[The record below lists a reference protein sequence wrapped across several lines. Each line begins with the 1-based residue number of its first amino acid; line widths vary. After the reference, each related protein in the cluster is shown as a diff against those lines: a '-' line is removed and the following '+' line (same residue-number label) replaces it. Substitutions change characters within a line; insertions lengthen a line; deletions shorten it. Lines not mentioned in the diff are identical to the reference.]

1 MGGDLISAAAILQIA
16 RMAADA
22 VANLGKST
30 VLSAALAQEG
40 VDVDV
45 LGRLLGAL
53 SIRPRKQYA
62 AALSHA
68 APLHGRFS
76 SRFLSQVLPESV
88 PTVQQKL
95 AESQPGKALLLLV
108 SGLACAAPSRQI
120 LGLLRELLAVSYG
133 LPRVAELSE
142 SYLRTC
148 SHAGTMAVISEQVQ
162 GHLEWY
168 TLAFDTVGE
177 GARRASAR
185 ELAAVLL
192 AFGRAQTQEGAYVR
206 IRNLCGLEP
215 LLAALSTLFGATVRV
230 GQLMPRAASLSM
242 VDIAPTE
249 IVCEFGTGSASVALV
264 RLGGPVLEYLGTGG
278 VTTPKSFSCGQMRA
292 CARARLARAGKS
304 WAARAAAG
312 AFIAR
317 TIAADLAMRAE
328 LAMSD
333 EAITKPDVIARDWIT
348 EFGHAVNVQSLD
360 PADYE
365 STDHTAV
372 ALHGAPPDLVFL
384 LKAAAGSKNAVQLY
398 LACLG
403 DLGVEVQALCDDPEI
418 QSALNQLWL
427 VSYLTVIY
435 GCPVPG
441 LEVRGSAVER
451 WKFPSTVGRMLGSLV
466 VLPAYDGIMGREL
479 AHSRA
484 VAAVQ
489 AGAYVLL
496 PRLLAE
502 ESVGTLESSLLIML
516 PGAFRVDKV
525 AVDSFLPDE
534 CETVAL
540 SDLRDTEPPADAS
553 ASNIIEYH
561 YAEAE
566 TGYALRVLAAGYQ
579 LDLAAALKGIMG
591 IRRLHAFTE
600 QVEHTTWLKAAPHHT
615 VAEPQHMS
623 WFQKTV
629 YLSHEN
635 EAGRLLAFA
644 RVGER
649 RERLKAVF
657 FEGADYR
664 QALAYADRHQCKIV
678 IL

>member
-1 MGGDLISAAAILQIA
+1 MGDLISATAITHIA

-45 LGRLLGAL
+45 IGRLLGAL

-68 APLHGRFS
+68 TPLHGRFS
-76 SRFLSQVLPESV
+76 SRFLAQVLPESV
-88 PTVQQKL
+88 PTVQHEL
-95 AESQPGKALLLLV
+95 AESESGRALLLLV
-108 SGLACAAPSRQI
+108 SGLACAATSRQI

-142 SYLRTC
+142 SYLRAC

-168 TLAFDTVGE
+168 TLALDALGE
-177 GARRASAR
+177 GARQASAR

-242 VDIAPTE
+242 VDITPTE

-264 RLGGPVLEYLGTGG
+264 RLGEPVLEYLGTGG
-278 VTTPKSFSCGQMRA
+278 APAPNSSSCGQMRA
-292 CARARLARAGKS
+292 RARARLARAGKS

-312 AFIAR
+312 AFVAR

-328 LAMSD
+328 LAKSD
-333 EAITKPDVIARDWIT
+333 QAITKLEVIARDWIT
-348 EFGHAVNVQSLD
+348 EFGRAVNVLSLD
-360 PADYE
+360 PPDYE
-365 STDHTAV
+365 SVDHAAV
-372 ALHGAPPDLVFL
+372 ALHEPLPDLVFL

-403 DLGVEVQALCDDPEI
+403 DLGVEVQALWDDPEI
-418 QSALNQLWL
+418 QSALTELWL
-427 VSYLTVIY
+427 ASYLTVIY
-435 GCPVPG
+435 GGPVPG
-441 LEVRGSAVER
+441 LQVRRRAVEQ
-451 WKFPSTVGRMLGSLV
+451 WKFPSTVGRMLSSLA
-466 VLPAYDGIMGREL
+466 VLPAYDGMGGEL

-484 VAAVQ
+484 AAAVQ

-502 ESVGTLESSLLIML
+502 ESMGTLESSLFIML
-516 PGAFRVDKV
+516 PGAFRVDDV
-525 AVDSFLPDE
+525 AVDSFLPDK

-553 ASNIIEYH
+553 ASSIIEYH

-566 TGYALRVLAAGYQ
+566 TGSVLRVLAAGYQ
-579 LDLAAALKGIMG
+579 LDLAAALKGILG

-600 QVEHTTWLKAAPHHT
+600 QVEHTSWLKAAPHHT
-615 VAEPQHMS
+615 VAEPQYMS

-649 RERLKAVF
+649 REHLKAVF
-657 FEGADYR
+657 FEGADCL